1 MKKAC
6 YVLDSRL
13 FIVYLGWLMGLHPN
27 FAKNLLKPAPA
38 LTFAFSSRLKNMVK
52 VDDLSG

>member
-1 MKKAC
+1 MI
-6 YVLDSRL
+6 YM
-13 FIVYLGWLMGLHPN
+13 GWLMGLEPN

-38 LTFAFSSRLKNMVK
+38 LTFAFSSRLKNVVK

>member
-1 MKKAC
+1 MACGINAMKGM
-6 YVLDSRL
+6 
-13 FIVYLGWLMGLHPN
+13 GWLMGLEPS